1 MNKTG
6 FRFAKTKTLY
16 IIRYTLSVIRYTLFI
31 MLLLN
36 TNQIEQKTKR
46 LAIEILEENYG
57 EREIIL
63 AGINNT
69 GTRFAQRL
77 KGELEQLCSSKIR
90 LTTIRLNPAN
100 PLSDDITID
109 LPTKK
114 LQNKL
119 VLVIDDVANTG
130 RTLYYAMKPIM
141 EVLPKKVEVV
151 VLVDRK
157 HKSFPVKTDYVGM
170 SLATTM
176 QENIKVKM
184 GEDIEEAVYLE

>member
-1 MNKTG
+1 
-6 FRFAKTKTLY
+6 
-16 IIRYTLSVIRYTLFI
+16 

-36 TNQIEQKTKR
+36 TNQIQQKTKR

-63 AGINNT
+63 AGINTT
-69 GTRFAQRL
+69 GTRFANRL
-77 KGELEQLCSSKIR
+77 KVELEQLCRSKIR
-90 LTTIRLNPAN
+90 LTTIHLNPAN
-100 PLSDDITID
+100 PLSGDITID
-109 LPTKK
+109 LPAKK

-119 VLVIDDVANTG
+119 ILVIDDVANTG
-130 RTLYYAMKPIM
+130 RTLYYAMKPLM

-151 VLVDRK
+151 VLVNRK

-184 GEDIEEAVYLE
+184 GEDAEEAVYLE

>member
-1 MNKTG
+1 
-6 FRFAKTKTLY
+6 
-16 IIRYTLSVIRYTLFI
+16 

-36 TNQIEQKTKR
+36 NTQIRQKTKR
-46 LAIEILEENYG
+46 LAIEILEQNYG
-57 EREIIL
+57 EKEIIL
-63 AGINNT
+63 AGINTT

-77 KGELEQLCSSKIR
+77 QTALEGLCKSKIR
-90 LTTIRLNPAN
+90 LTTIHLNPAA
-100 PLSDDITID
+100 PLSDEIKID
-109 LPTKK
+109 MPIKK

-130 RTLYYAMKPIM
+130 RTLYYAMKPIL

-176 QENIKVKM
+176 QENIRVKM
-184 GEDIEEAVYLE
+184 DADAEQAVYLE

>member
-1 MNKTG
+1 
-6 FRFAKTKTLY
+6 
-16 IIRYTLSVIRYTLFI
+16 

-36 TNQIEQKTKR
+36 TNQIQQKIQR

-63 AGINNT
+63 AGINTT
-69 GTRFAQRL
+69 GTRFAGRL
-77 KGELEQLCSSKIR
+77 KVALEALCKSKIT
-90 LTTIRLNPAN
+90 LTTIHINPAN
-100 PLSDDITID
+100 PLSEDITID
-109 LPTKK
+109 LPLKK

-170 SLATTM
+170 SLATTV
-176 QENIKVKM
+176 QENISVKM
-184 GEDIEEAVYLE
+184 GEGMEEAVHLE